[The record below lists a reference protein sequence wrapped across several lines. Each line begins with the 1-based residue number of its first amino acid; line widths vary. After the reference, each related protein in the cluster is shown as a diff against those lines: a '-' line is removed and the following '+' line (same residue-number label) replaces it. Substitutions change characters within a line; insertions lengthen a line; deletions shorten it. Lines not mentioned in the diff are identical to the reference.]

1 MLERGRVVALIAA
14 APASMEKSLVEQC
27 LDAEAKNVALRQKL
41 GQLKG
46 EISDVPSDK
55 INKETEGKLRAIELM
70 KTELALKQSMESKEL
85 MVKRLQEEIHAE
97 QMEDRAIKAA
107 IHEAR
112 NVGQPVWETTGYG
125 TITYRDPF
133 PTGLPKRTPTGG
145 FFSG

>member
-1 MLERGRVVALIAA
+1 MLSPIAA
-14 APASMEKSLVEQC
+14 SPPARMEKSLVEQC
-27 LDAEAKNVALRQKL
+27 LNAEAKNVALRQKL

-85 MVKRLQEEIHAE
+85 QVKRLQEEIHAE

-107 IHEAR
+107 IQEAR
-112 NVGQPVWETTGYG
+112 NVGQPVWETTGFG
-125 TITYRDPF
+125 TCTYRDPF
-133 PTGLPKRTPTGG
+133 PTGLSKRTPTGG
-145 FFSG
+145 YFAG

>member
-1 MLERGRVVALIAA
+1 M
-14 APASMEKSLVEQC
+14 PT
-27 LDAEAKNVALRQKL
+27 
-41 GQLKG
+41 
-46 EISDVPSDK
+46 DK

>member
-1 MLERGRVVALIAA
+1 
-14 APASMEKSLVEQC
+14 MEKSLVEQC

-41 GQLKG
+41 GQMKG
-46 EISDVPSDK
+46 EISDVPTDK

-112 NVGQPVWETTGYG
+112 TSASGLETTGYG